1 MSKSILQILNKSV
14 RIEKGSLEI
23 LDADSLSRNIDKL
36 IQKAVF
42 GNKEEKAFS
51 KWIIWEAAQ
60 ELGIK
65 PASIHNLYIA
75 KGSNKIPLN
84 FSVPAINMR
93 GMAYDMARAIFSSAK
108 KLKVGALIFE
118 IARSEMGYCD
128 QPPSEYTTV
137 VLAAAI
143 KSNWKGPVF
152 IQGDHFQVKT
162 DKPGIPNKGEVEV
175 LKELMTDAISAG
187 FYNIDID
194 TSTLVDLS
202 KKTEKEQQESNVKH
216 SILFAEHIR
225 KNEPKRITVSIGG
238 EIGHIGGKNS
248 TVEEFKAY
256 MDGFDKG
263 LSKGLVGMSKSSV
276 QTGTSHGGVVLPDGT
291 LADVDIDF
299 SVLEKTS
306 KVGREKYQIGGAVQ
320 HGASTLPDKYFKQF
334 PEAQA
339 IEVHLATGFQNI
351 IMDHPAF
358 PADLSKKMYAWLD
371 KEKIGEKKEN
381 QTTEQFRYK
390 TRKKAWGQFKKE
402 CWSIDEK
409 AKEKIRSS
417 LEKRFDFMFK
427 SLNVVD
433 TIELIN
439 KFIKPV
445 NIHKKP
451 EDFGIDKRVETVR
464 GLAD

>member
-1 MSKSILQILNKSV
+1 MSKSIL
-14 RIEKGSLEI
+14 EI
-23 LDADSLSRNIDKL
+23 LDKSVSIKNNKLQVLNASLLSKKIDQL
-36 IQKAVF
+36 ISKAVF
-42 GNKEEKAFS
+42 GNSEEKGLS

-65 PASIHNLYIA
+65 SSSIHNLYIA
-75 KGSNKIPLN
+75 IGKGKIPYN

-93 GMAYDMARAIFSSAK
+93 GMAYDMAQAIFASAK
-108 KLKVGALIFE
+108 KHKVGALIFE

-128 QPPSEYTTV
+128 QSPSEYTAV

-143 KSNWKGPVF
+143 KSKWKGPVF

-162 DKPGIPNKGEVEV
+162 DKPGIPNKGEVET
-175 LKELMTDAISAG
+175 LKELMKDSIEAG

-194 TSTLVDLS
+194 TSTLVDLN
-202 KKTEKEQQESNVKH
+202 KKTEKEQQKSNIKH
-216 SILFAEHIR
+216 SVLFGKHIR
-225 KNEPKRITVSIGG
+225 KHEPKNITISIGG

-248 TVEEFKAY
+248 TAEEFKAY
-256 MDGFDKG
+256 MDGFNKG
-263 LSKGLVGMSKSSV
+263 LPKGQIGMSKSSV
-276 QTGTSHGGVVLPDGT
+276 QTGTSHGGVVLPDGS

-299 SVLEKTS
+299 SVLEKIS
-306 KVGREKYQIGGAVQ
+306 KVGRKKFKIGGAVQ

-351 IMDHPAF
+351 IMDHPKF
-358 PADLSKKMYAWLD
+358 PTGLSKKMYTWLD
-371 KEKIGEKKEN
+371 KEKIGEKKEG
-381 QTTEQFRYK
+381 QTKEQFHYK

-402 CWSIDEK
+402 CWSINEK
-409 AKEKIRSS
+409 TKKEIRKA

-427 SLNVVD
+427 SLNVLD
-433 TIELIN
+433 TIKLVD

-445 NIHKKP
+445 EIHKKP
-451 EDFGIDKRVETVR
+451 EDFGVDKKVKAVR